1 MGEENWIYSE
11 KFPGVSPPEDSF
23 DFRLGGARKRHSI
36 YELAVKWNAVHTVPK
51 FRVSVVD
58 AWSLTDNFPESTS
71 DGRHWVSEGR
81 KYWDQRSLQ
90 GEAEGISPRFFIS
103 LTCQIVSRT

>member
-1 MGEENWIYSE
+1 MGEDNWIYTG
-11 KFPGVSPPEDSF
+11 KFPGTPPPEDSL
-23 DFRLGGARKRHSI
+23 DFRIGGARKRHAI
-36 YELAVKWNAVHTVPK
+36 YEVAKMWNAKHSAPK

-81 KYWDQRSLQ
+81 KFWDQRSLQ
-90 GEAEGISPRFFIS
+90 GQAEGAFPNCSYR
-103 LTCQIVSRT
+103 